1 MEKVAVSMAT
11 FFVLFLFFSIFAGMK
26 ALRFLIAIVLLWV
39 LAACAKQPIMPPP
52 QEDLLYQVE
61 GFFPKNPDS
70 ALKILDTLNVGML
83 SKKERA
89 HYCLLKVMVRDL
101 LFKSDNET
109 DSLLQVAE
117 NYFIG
122 GEDKYFESMTCE
134 ELARLCL
141 LEGKGMQY
149 RLDWQQKALQSIE
162 KCLHVDKRLVQYHP
176 QCSTEQEFIDIQKHK
191 MHWRLGMAYVEC
203 NYQKE
208 AILHLKKVADHYDG
222 GLDYDRQCV
231 TFYALG
237 EAYLSH
243 KDYDSSLM
251 YFQKGLEM
259 AEKMNDKDKRILYY
273 HSMSKYYRYMY
284 KDLDFEDEEERTEV
298 MRKSIAECWK
308 GLSLYEKSMFNY
320 KDGFYSEL
328 SSAYGVLHQYD
339 SCIYY
344 AKMQLDLIEKL
355 HFRDTP
361 HVKEG
366 IYLKIYKSYESTG
379 NADSA
384 LSYANKYLK
393 LKLKTEMEP
402 QAVEQVKNEY
412 DKKLEMMQ
420 LQNEQQG
427 KRYRLYLLLVLT
439 FAALVVV
446 LWLGYRYRK
455 NKEIEI
461 LRHEEAYRKLQS
473 EFEAASQQAQ
483 KSQQAFQQRV
493 MAIYKSGQE
502 DRLKRILAEFD
513 TIYPQAFE
521 KLQNVHT
528 DLTETECKIVVL
540 SFFGFR
546 IKEEA
551 ELLDL
556 SVNTVAKYRT
566 NIRKKMGSDPISRL
580 FK

>member
-1 MEKVAVSMAT
+1 MGKPQTEDKVAMKFRHCIT
-11 FFVLFLFFSIFAGMK
+11 GLFW
-26 ALRFLIAIVLLWV
+26 VV
-39 LAACAKQPIMPPP
+39 LANLLVSCHSPQREATSCP
-52 QEDLLYQVE
+52 QEDVLYQLTFY
-61 GFFPKNPDS
+61 GAIKPDS
-70 ALKILDTLNVGML
+70 AMQILDTLNVDML

-89 HYCLLKVMVRDL
+89 HYCLLKVMVRDR
-101 LFKSDNET
+101 LFKYDNET

-162 KCLHVDKRLVQYHP
+162 KCQHVDKRLVQYHP
-176 QCSTEQEFIDIQKHK
+176 QCSTEQEFLDIQKHK
-191 MHWRLGMAYVEC
+191 MHWRLGMAYAEC

-222 GLDYDRQCV
+222 SQDYDRQCV
-231 TFYALG
+231 AFYALG

-243 KDYDSSLM
+243 KDYDSSLI

-259 AEKMNDKDKRILYY
+259 AEKMNDKYKRIIYH

-284 KDLDFEDEEERTEV
+284 KDFDYEDEEERTEV

-328 SSAYGVLHQYD
+328 SSAYVILHQYD

-355 HFRDTP
+355 HFRDIP

-366 IYLKIYKSYESTG
+366 IYLQIYKSYESMG

-393 LKLKTEMEP
+393 LKLINEKEP

-420 LQNEQQG
+420 LQSEEQA
-427 KRYRLYLLLVLT
+427 KRYRLYLLL
-439 FAALVVV
+439 ALAIATLAVV
-446 LWLGYRYRK
+446 LWLSNRYRK
-455 NKEIEI
+455 NKEIETF
-461 LRHEEAYRKLQS
+461 RQAEAYHKLQA
-473 EFEAASQQAQ
+473 EFETASQQAQ
-483 KSQQAFQQRV
+483 QAQQVLQQRM
-493 MAIYKSGQE
+493 MAVYQSGQE
-502 DRLKRILAEFD
+502 DCLKRILAEFAAA
-513 TIYPQAFE
+513 YPQAME
-521 KLQNVHT
+521 KLQANHPN
-528 DLTETECKIVVL
+528 LTETERNIVIL
-540 SFFGFR
+540 SFLGFR
-546 IKEEA
+546 TKEEA
-551 ELLDL
+551 EILHL
-556 SVNTVAKYRT
+556 SLNTVVKYRT
-566 NIRKKMGSDPISRL
+566 NIRKKVDSKAISDLIR
-580 FK
+580 